1 LSNSQSTSS
10 PSSSTL
16 SIAPSQEGGSS
27 TPKSLGRKEGINRQR
42 SVRTERRREK
52 FAKVLRG
59 REEDGSGVDLG

>member
-1 LSNSQSTSS
+1 MPLHEAGST
-10 PSSSTL
+10 
-16 SIAPSQEGGSS
+16 

-59 REEDGSGVDLG
+59 RDEDGGGVDLGRLSFISSS